1 MRYYQKQGAPST
13 EALTAGVI
21 DSFSGFLGQII
32 ILIITLGF
40 GAASLNFDFTQLS
53 FDVDAGHVLVL
64 ALVVLVIGGLLADHA
79 GTASAMGRR
88 LHEARRWGAI
98 RSLKS
103 PRRILLL
110 FGGNMGGE
118 VIFASVLGASAL
130 AVGYHISLANL
141 LAVNVLVSL
150 FAGLMPL
157 PSIGITEAAIT
168 AGLMAVGLPEA
179 DALAAAIIYRC
190 CTYYLPPLWGYVAL
204 RWLTKND
211 FL

>member
-1 MRYYQKQGAPST
+1 
-13 EALTAGVI
+13 VI
-21 DSFSGFLGQII
+21 DSFSGFIGQII

-40 GAASLNFDFTQLS
+40 GAASLDFSFSEVS
-53 FDVDAGHVLVL
+53 FDVDAGRVL
-64 ALVVLVIGGLLADHA
+64 ALALILLVLGGLILISLA
-79 GTASAMGRR
+79 RV
-88 LHEARRWGAI
+88 RRWVVAFLKEGWGAL

-103 PRRILLL
+103 PKRILLL

-157 PSIGITEAAIT
+157 PSIGVTEAAIT
-168 AGLMAVGLPEA
+168 FGLMATGMPQA
-179 DALAAAIIYRC
+179 DALAAAIIYRI
-190 CTYYLPPLWGYVAL
+190 CTYYLPPLWGYIAL
-204 RWLTKND
+204 RWLTKNSY
-211 FL
+211 L